1 MLADI
6 CVLAVVMFF
15 VYSGYKAG
23 LIRSFVKVASYIV
36 SIIISFFLYP
46 VISDLLVKTPI
57 FEKLVDLIE
66 KKYQLNPLIDVPTDT
81 FGVLSNYIGKGVQA
95 ATEGF
100 AQAIAVLLVNILA
113 FVIVL
118 ILSKIIIRIVGSLF
132 NIFTKLPVI
141 KQCNR
146 LGGAILG
153 GMVGVLVLYLVCA
166 GFFLFSPIDPHSRAF
181 YEIENST
188 FASEIYHNNFILNF
202 IGKGK

>member
-6 CVLAVVMFF
+6 CVLIVVMFF

-23 LIRSFVKVASYIV
+23 LMRSFVKIASYIV

-46 VISDLLVKTPI
+46 VISDLLIKTPI
-57 FEKLVDLIE
+57 FEKLVDAIE
-66 KKYQLNPLIDVPTDT
+66 KKHQLSPLVDVPTDT
-81 FGVLSNYIGKGVQA
+81 FGILSNYIDKGVQA

-118 ILSKIIIRIVGSLF
+118 ILSKLIIRIVGSIF

-146 LGGAILG
+146 LGGAVLG
-153 GMVGVLVLYLVCA
+153 GVMGVLVLYLVCA
-166 GFFLFSPIDPHSRAF
+166 VLFLFSPLDPHSRAF

-188 FASEIYHNNFILNF
+188 FASEIYQNNFVLNF